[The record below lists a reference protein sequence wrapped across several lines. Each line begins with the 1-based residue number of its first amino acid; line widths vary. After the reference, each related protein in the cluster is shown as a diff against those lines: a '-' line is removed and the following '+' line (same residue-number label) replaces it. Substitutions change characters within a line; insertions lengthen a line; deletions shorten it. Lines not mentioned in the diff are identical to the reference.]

1 MSIIIQY
8 YADSL
13 GLPRPGTVDLQQ
25 RYIYLLEEW
34 LRTRGEREIFIINR
48 ARGGGTITQLFETFK
63 EDEGYVTGEKD
74 MLILHEGICDCAPR
88 PVSKSIRRIISR
100 LPGFIRTKIIHWLHD
115 NRARLLR
122 NGFVNYLVEKPVYRQ
137 TLTEWLVQALK
148 SFKVIYIFTI
158 ADTNDATEAHSPGF
172 RKSIAAYNDIIKQ
185 VAGELNDARIHVIDI
200 HAILRD
206 SGRPYDELIVA
217 DDGHHITPAAHQL
230 YFEEIAKLETHRI
243 AECLNGKL

>member
-8 YADSL
+8 YSDSL
-13 GLPRPGTVDLQQ
+13 GLPRPGIVDLKQ

-34 LRTRGEREIFIINR
+34 WRKRGESEIFIINR
-48 ARGGGTITQLFETFK
+48 ARGGATIDQLFDTFK

-88 PVSKSIRRIISR
+88 PVSKSIRRVISR
-100 LPGFIRTKIIHWLHD
+100 LPGFIRTKIITWLHN
-115 NRARLLR
+115 NRARLLK
-122 NGFVNYLVEKPVYRQ
+122 NGSVNYLVEKPAYRKI
-137 TLTEWLVQALK
+137 LKEWLTQAVK
-148 SFKVIYIFTI
+148 SFKAIYIFTI
-158 ADTNDATEAHSPGF
+158 ADTNDTTESHSPGF
-172 RKSIAAYNDIIKQ
+172 RNSITAYNDIIKQ
-185 VAGELNDARIHVIDI
+185 VAEELNNPRIHVIDM
-200 HAILRD
+200 HRILKN

-243 AECLNGKL
+243 SECSNGKS